1 VSWQEPMRNTHIRH
15 IKWKIS
21 DEKAEIRNLDS
32 TGMRLSGGKK
42 LIEKLIELKILQES
56 GNNGRHDF
64 EQVKV
69 WKRVMR
75 Y

>member
-1 VSWQEPMRNTHIRH
+1 
-15 IKWKIS
+15 
-21 DEKAEIRNLDS
+21 
-32 TGMRLSGGKK
+32 MRLSGGKK